1 MINATLNCFR
11 FSKGISLAT
20 RAQLFGSL
28 DVCGVRKVL
37 ERHGHDRHM
46 LIEARSTE
54 IAIVTPKGIVM
65 QVRSDENHLGLWGGE
80 LGMDEFPL
88 IGAQRELFEETKL
101 WADLSEFKF
110 VETYTHRHTYPN
122 GDKCLYHTFR
132 YVLRYPKV
140 PPIKIDSESIGFEVV
155 RHTFV
160 REHED
165 FIERILSA

>member
-1 MINATLNCFR
+1 MINATLDCFR
-11 FSKGISLAT
+11 FAKGISLAT

-28 DVCGVRKVL
+28 DVRGIRNIL

-54 IAIVTPKGIVM
+54 IAIVTPQGVVM

-80 LGMDEFPL
+80 LGMNELPL
-88 IGAQRELFEETKL
+88 IGAQREVFEETKL
-101 WADLSEFKF
+101 LVPLSEFQY
-110 VETYTHRHTYPN
+110 VETYKHRHTYPN
-122 GDKCLYHTFR
+122 GDKCLYHTHR
-132 YVLRYPKV
+132 YVLRYSNV
-140 PPIKIDSESIGFEVV
+140 PPIQTDSESKGFDVV
-155 RHTFV
+155 RHTFL